1 MHRHGNKKCS
11 CVFLCQCLCKCH
23 GNQGTQSE
31 PCPLPLGFSGEFL
44 GLFRQPEVLPHQR
57 HEGGGCASI
66 ASDNAKNHLGIAR
79 TWGEARGG
87 HDQNANEEA
96 GLNAQQAVPGQGQRS
111 HGDIGSRFLCL
122 GAVMAAMYSRLA
134 RSMVER
140 IDHLHAATRGDGRDG
155 HQLHRLQPLHHF
167 MWVRAG

>member
-1 MHRHGNKKCS
+1 MLSRLYRAK
-11 CVFLCQCLCKCH
+11 
-23 GNQGTQSE
+23 
-31 PCPLPLGFSGEFL
+31 
-44 GLFRQPEVLPHQR
+44 
-57 HEGGGCASI
+57 ASAAPVI
-66 ASDNAKNHLGIAR
+66 SAVHL
-79 TWGEARGG
+79 W
-87 HDQNANEEA
+87 
-96 GLNAQQAVPGQGQRS
+96 
-111 HGDIGSRFLCL
+111 CL